1 MAAGNWNLTSQPV
14 LPGLFMNFVSAAGS
28 AIAPGARGVVVA
40 PVKAH
45 WGPIGQFVEVTSE
58 NAIKELFSADESGG
72 ATAYT
77 TLFLS
82 LLGGAKKLLAYR
94 IADSS
99 AVPAELVLKNSGS
112 SAVDALKLSAKYSG
126 ERGNAFK
133 VTVQPSL
140 AVPDV
145 KELKLYE
152 GNALLRTI
160 TLGSGDVD
168 AAFTAINEDAG
179 NKWIVAEKLSGG
191 GVLAD
196 VSGLA
201 LEGGASGIS
210 GITNADYIAATEA
223 FETQDFHVLTLDG
236 TTDAALRTS
245 LVAWIKRVRSE
256 GKGIMAALG
265 GTFAEDT
272 GADAVNKAIARS
284 IAADFEGVVNVGTGA
299 VLNGKS
305 YSSGQVAS
313 WVAGLI
319 AGQAL
324 KESTTY
330 AASPFEDVTRRW
342 TRSEQEQAVQNGVF
356 LLVHDGRRVKVL
368 RGVNS
373 LITLQQGQNRGWKKI
388 RKIRVIDQI
397 NADLQRQAEDHYI
410 GKVNNTVEGRQ
421 ALISAGQ
428 QYLQAL
434 AAESV
439 IEATGYDVM
448 LDPRFYGDGAVMQPE
463 DDQVFLTWQADDT
476 DVMEQIFGTFYVQ

>member
-1 MAAGNWNLTSQPV
+1 MTSQPV
-14 LPGLFMNFVSAAGS
+14 LPGLFMNFVSAAGA
-28 AIAPGARGVVVA
+28 AIVPGARGVVVA

-58 NAIKELFSADESGG
+58 NAIKELFSNDESGG

-94 IADSS
+94 MTDSS
-99 AVPAELVLKNSGS
+99 AAAAEIVLKNSEAS
-112 SAVDALKLSAKYSG
+112 PADALKVGAKYTG

-133 VTVQPSL
+133 VTIQPSL

-152 GNALLRTI
+152 GSTLLRTI
-160 TLGSGDVD
+160 TLGNGDVD
-168 AAFTAINEDAG
+168 AAVAAINEDSG
-179 NKWIVAEKLSGG
+179 NKWIVAEKLAE

-196 VSGLA
+196 VSGVA

-236 TTDAALRTS
+236 VTDAALRTS
-245 LVAWIKRVRSE
+245 LVAWVKRVRSE
-256 GKGIMAALG
+256 GKGIMATLG
-265 GTFAEDT
+265 GSMAEDT
-272 GADAVNKAIARS
+272 GSDAVNKAIARS
-284 IAADFEGVVNVGTGA
+284 AVADFEGIINVGTGA

-305 YSSGQVAS
+305 YSSAQVAS

-373 LITLQQGQNRGWKKI
+373 LITLHQGQNKGWKKI

-410 GKVNNTVEGRQ
+410 GKVNNTAEGRQ
-421 ALISAGQ
+421 ALISAGK
-428 QYLQAL
+428 QYLQTL

-439 IEATGYDVM
+439 IEATGYDVT
-448 LDPRFYGDGAVMQPE
+448 LDARFYGDSAIMQPE
-463 DDQVFLTWQADDT
+463 NDQVFLTWRADDT

>member
-1 MAAGNWNLTSQPV
+1 MAAGNWNLTNQPV

-28 AIAPGARGVVVA
+28 AIRPGARGVVVA

-45 WGPIGQFVEVTSE
+45 WGPIGHFVEVTSE
-58 NAIKELFSADESGG
+58 NAIKELFSNDESGG

-82 LLGGAKKLLAYR
+82 LLGGANKLLAYR

-99 AVPAELVLKNSGS
+99 AAPAELALKNSE
-112 SAVDALKLSAKYSG
+112 ADAEDALKLSAKYAG

-133 VTVQPSL
+133 VTIQPSL
-140 AVPDV
+140 AVPSV

-160 TLGSGDVD
+160 PLGNGGVD
-168 AAFTAINEDAG
+168 DAVAAINEDQG
-179 NKWIVAEKLSGG
+179 NKWIVAQKLAE

-196 VSGLA
+196 VSSVA
-201 LEGGASGIS
+201 LEGGSSGIS

-236 TTDAALRTS
+236 VTDAALRAS

-256 GKGIMAALG
+256 GKGIMATLG

-284 IAADFEGVVNVGTGA
+284 AAADFEGIINVGTGA
-299 VLNGKS
+299 VLNGKP

-373 LITLQQGQNRGWKKI
+373 LITLQQGQNKGWKKI

-410 GKVNNTVEGRQ
+410 GKVNNTEEGRQ
-421 ALISAGQ
+421 ALISAGK
-428 QYLQAL
+428 QYLQTL
-434 AAESV
+434 AAESI
-439 IEATGYDVM
+439 IEATGYNVT

-463 DDQVFLTWQADDT
+463 DDQVFLTWYADDT

>member
-1 MAAGNWNLTSQPV
+1 MTSQPV

-28 AIAPGARGVVVA
+28 AIVPGARGVVVA

-58 NAIKELFSADESGG
+58 NAIRELFSNDESEG

-99 AVPAELVLKNSGS
+99 AASAELVLKNSEAS
-112 SAVDALKLSAKYSG
+112 PVDALKLNAKYAG
-126 ERGNAFK
+126 VRGNAFK
-133 VTVQPSL
+133 VTIQPSL

-160 TLGSGDVD
+160 TLGNGNVD
-168 AAFTAINEDAG
+168 AAVTAINEDAG

-191 GVLAD
+191 VLAD
-196 VSGLA
+196 VSGVA

-210 GITNADYIAATEA
+210 GITNADYIAAMDA
-223 FETQDFHVLTLDG
+223 FETQGFHVLTLDG
-236 TTDAALRTS
+236 VTDAALRTS
-245 LVAWIKRVRSE
+245 LVAWVKRVRSE
-256 GKGIMAALG
+256 GKGILAVLG
-265 GTFAEDT
+265 GSLAEDT

-284 IAADFEGVVNVGTGA
+284 VAADFEGVVNVGSGA

-305 YSSGQVAS
+305 YSSAQVAS

-373 LITLQQGQNRGWKKI
+373 LITLQQGQNKGWKKI

-410 GKVNNTVEGRQ
+410 GKVNNTEEGRQ

-428 QYLQAL
+428 QYLQTL
-434 AAESV
+434 AAEGV
-439 IEATGYDVM
+439 IEATGYDVT

>member
-58 NAIKELFSADESGG
+58 NAIKELFSTDESGG

-77 TLFLS
+77 TLYFS

-99 AVPAELVLKNSGS
+99 AAPAELVLKNGEASPEE
-112 SAVDALKLSAKYSG
+112 VLKLSAKYSG
-126 ERGNAFK
+126 QRGNAFK
-133 VTVQPSL
+133 VTIQPNL

-160 TLGSGDVD
+160 TLGNGDVD
-168 AAFTAINEDAG
+168 AAVAAINEDAG
-179 NKWIVAEKLSGG
+179 NKWIVAEKLSDGE
-191 GVLAD
+191 LAN
-196 VSGLA
+196 VSGVTF
-201 LEGGASGIS
+201 EGGASGIS

-236 TTDAALRTS
+236 VTDAALRTS

-284 IAADFEGVVNVGTGA
+284 VAADFEGVINVGTGA

-305 YSSGQVAS
+305 YSSAQVAS

-324 KESTTY
+324 RESTTY

-342 TRSEQEQAVQNGVF
+342 TRSEQEQAVHNGVF

-373 LITLQQGQNRGWKKI
+373 LITLQQGQNKGWKKI

-410 GKVNNTVEGRQ
+410 GKVNNTEEGRQ
-421 ALISAGQ
+421 ALISAGR
-428 QYLQAL
+428 QYLQSL
-434 AAESV
+434 AAEGV
-439 IEATGYDVM
+439 IEATGYDVT
-448 LDPRFYGDGAVMQPE
+448 LDPRFYGDGAVMRPE

>member
-1 MAAGNWNLTSQPV
+1 MTSQPV
-14 LPGLFMNFVSAAGS
+14 LPGLFMNFVSAAGA
-28 AIAPGARGVVVA
+28 AIVPGARGVVVA

-58 NAIKELFSADESGG
+58 NAIKELFSNDEFSG

-94 IADSS
+94 MADSS
-99 AVPAELVLKNSGS
+99 AAAAEIVLKNSEAS
-112 SAVDALKLSAKYSG
+112 PADALKVSAKYAG

-133 VTVQPSL
+133 VTIQPSL

-152 GNALLRTI
+152 GNTLLRTI
-160 TLGSGDVD
+160 TLGNGDVD
-168 AAFTAINEDAG
+168 AAVAAINKDSG
-179 NKWIVAEKLSGG
+179 NKWIVAEKLAE

-196 VSGLA
+196 VSGVA

-236 TTDAALRTS
+236 VTDAALRTS
-245 LVAWIKRVRSE
+245 LVAWVKRVRSE
-256 GKGIMAALG
+256 GKGIMATLG
-265 GTFAEDT
+265 GSMAEDT

-284 IAADFEGVVNVGTGA
+284 AAADFEGIINVGTGA

-305 YSSGQVAS
+305 YSSAQVAS

-330 AASPFEDVTRRW
+330 AASPFDDVTRRW

-373 LITLQQGQNRGWKKI
+373 LITLQQGQNKGWKKI
-388 RKIRVIDQI
+388 RKVRVIDQI

-410 GKVNNTVEGRQ
+410 GKVNNTAEGRQ
-421 ALISAGQ
+421 ALISAGK
-428 QYLQAL
+428 QYLQTL

-439 IEATGYDVM
+439 IEATGYDVT
-448 LDPRFYGDGAVMQPE
+448 LDARFYGDSAIMQPE
-463 DDQVFLTWQADDT
+463 NDQVFLTWRADDT

>member
-14 LPGLFMNFVSAAGS
+14 LPGLFMNFVSAAGA
-28 AIAPGARGVVVA
+28 AIVPGARGVVVA

-58 NAIKELFSADESGG
+58 NAIKELFSNDEFSG

-94 IADSS
+94 MADSS
-99 AVPAELVLKNSGS
+99 AAAAEIVLKNSEAS
-112 SAVDALKLSAKYSG
+112 PADALKVSAKYAG

-133 VTVQPSL
+133 VTIQPSL

-152 GNALLRTI
+152 GNTLLRTI
-160 TLGSGDVD
+160 TLGNGDVD
-168 AAFTAINEDAG
+168 AAVAAINKDSG
-179 NKWIVAEKLSGG
+179 NKWIVAEKLAE

-196 VSGLA
+196 VSGVA

-236 TTDAALRTS
+236 VTDAALRTS
-245 LVAWIKRVRSE
+245 LVAWVKRVRSE
-256 GKGIMAALG
+256 GKGIMATLG
-265 GTFAEDT
+265 GSMAEDT

-284 IAADFEGVVNVGTGA
+284 AAADFEGIINVGTGA

-305 YSSGQVAS
+305 YSSAQVAS

-330 AASPFEDVTRRW
+330 AASPFDDVTRRW

-373 LITLQQGQNRGWKKI
+373 LITLQQGQNKGWKKI
-388 RKIRVIDQI
+388 RKVRVIDQI

-410 GKVNNTVEGRQ
+410 GKVNNTAEGRQ
-421 ALISAGQ
+421 ALISAGK
-428 QYLQAL
+428 QYLQTL

-439 IEATGYDVM
+439 IEATGYDVT
-448 LDPRFYGDGAVMQPE
+448 LDARFYGDSAIMQPE
-463 DDQVFLTWQADDT
+463 NDQVFLTWRADDT